1 MTAKELKK
9 LEGLPDRLR
18 TLIFESG
25 ETYKEFAGALGV
37 YPAYVCKWVNGGAIP
52 TARYLCAI
60 CRYYGVT
67 SDWLLGLDDERG
79 W

>member
-25 ETYKEFAGALGV
+25 DSFKGFAHVLGI
-37 YPAYVCKWVNGGAIP
+37 YPSYVHKWVNGEAIP

-67 SDWLLGLDDERG
+67 ADWLLGLTDERG

>member
-25 ETYKEFAGALGV
+25 DSFKEFAYTLGV
-37 YPAYVCKWVNGGAIP
+37 YPSYVHKWVNGGAIP
-52 TARYLCAI
+52 SARYLCAI
-60 CRYYGVT
+60 CRYYRV
-67 SDWLLGLDDERG
+67 SADWLLGLTDERG